1 MFFGSHAR
9 GDWVHDVRTDKK
21 GNLKIEDYLMASFYL
36 HQTTENLYRTFLL
49 VLTGYVPKTHDL
61 NLLEKPATVH
71 EPRVGEVF
79 PKEDS
84 EDNRRFVFLC
94 KAYIES
100 RYGES
105 FTVDLKDL
113 HRLHKRI
120 LIFKE
125 LTEKVCLTKGVTP
138 ENVREVN
145 DYFAA
150 YRARIAESGPE
161 AINAF
166 IFEWE
171 REHAERLAQDA
182 EERGKKEGLVEGKE
196 EKALEIAKAMKQ
208 KGIDLQV
215 IKDISGLSL
224 IEIEKL

>member
-1 MFFGSHAR
+1 
-9 GDWVHDVRTDKK
+9 
-21 GNLKIEDYLMASFYL
+21 
-36 HQTTENLYRTFLL
+36 
-49 VLTGYVPKTHDL
+49 
-61 NLLEKPATVH
+61 
-71 EPRVGEVF
+71 
-79 PKEDS
+79 
-84 EDNRRFVFLC
+84 VFLC

-120 LIFKE
+120 LIFKD
-125 LTEKVCLTKGVTP
+125 LTEEVCLTRGVTP

-150 YRARIAESGPE
+150 YRAKIAANGPE

-182 EERGKKEGLVEGKE
+182 KADGKKEGLVEGE
-196 EKALEIAKAMKQ
+196 ERGIKKGENKKALEIAKAMKQ
-208 KGIDLQV
+208 KGIDLSTIMDV
-215 IKDISGLSL
+215 SGLS
-224 IEIEKL
+224 IKEIEKL